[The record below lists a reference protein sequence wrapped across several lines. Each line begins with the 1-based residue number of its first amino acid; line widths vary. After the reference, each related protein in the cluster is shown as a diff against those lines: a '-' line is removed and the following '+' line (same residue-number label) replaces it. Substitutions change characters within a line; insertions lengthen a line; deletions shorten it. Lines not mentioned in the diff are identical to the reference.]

1 MDIVS
6 MLRQIVSFIT
16 TYLATVTIILL
27 LTDTIVIVNNGNIL
41 TDRRDKKIFAKE
53 IQ

>member
-1 MDIVS
+1 
-6 MLRQIVSFIT
+6 MLRQIVPFIT

-27 LTDTIVIVNNGNIL
+27 LTDTNMIVNNGNIL
-41 TDRRDKKIFAKE
+41 TDRRDKKISAKE